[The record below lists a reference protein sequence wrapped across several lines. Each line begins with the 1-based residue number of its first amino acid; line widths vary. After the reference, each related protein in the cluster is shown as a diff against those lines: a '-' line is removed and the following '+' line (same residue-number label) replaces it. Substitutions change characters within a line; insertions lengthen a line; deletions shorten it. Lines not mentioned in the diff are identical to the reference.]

1 MCQNRKNFLEKV
13 TQMTGTEKGSDCCK
27 TWKYVLAALGILAA
41 VGGII
46 YAVYRHSSE
55 RYLEEFEDNLDGED
69 EEDDLTSDQED
80 FDDEDEDEEN
90 GIDGSEDQHE
100 KANRDIEEE

>member
-1 MCQNRKNFLEKV
+1 MCQNKKDLLKKV
-13 TQMTGTEKGSDCCK
+13 TQVAGKEKGNGCCK
-27 TWKYVLAALGILAA
+27 TWKYVLSALGILAA

-69 EEDDLTSDQED
+69 EEDDLSSDQDD
-80 FDDEDEDEEN
+80 FDEDEEE
-90 GIDGSEDQHE
+90 GQMPEESGKHSGADQ
-100 KANRDIEEE
+100 DSEEE